1 MRTVGEILK
10 EARLAKKIS
19 LKQVETSTKIRHDF
33 LQALEENDFQ
43 KLPSLAST
51 RGFLKNYAE
60 FLGLTPEPILA
71 IFRRD
76 FRQDKKGKI
85 IPQGMVEPINKPKFN
100 WTPRLTLISFL
111 ILFFL
116 GLAGWLGYQY
126 FSLMKS
132 PYLEIYTP
140 KDGQQIKTE
149 KIEVVGRTDVDVLV
163 TVNNH
168 PVFLSKQGEFRYKL
182 ELFPGENTIVVE
194 AKSKLGR
201 KTQEQRVVFYADT
214 ER

>member
-33 LQALEENDFQ
+33 LQALEENNFQ
-43 KLPSLAST
+43 KLPSLVST

-60 FLGLTPEPILA
+60 FLTLSPAPILA

-76 FRQDKKGKI
+76 FPLRFGGEKKGRI
-85 IPQGMVEPINKPKFN
+85 IPQGMVEPINKPKFR
-100 WTPRLTLISFL
+100 WTPKLTLISFL

-132 PYLEIYTP
+132 PYLEIYAP

-149 KIEVVGRTDVDVLV
+149 KIEVVGRTDADVLV

-201 KTQEQRVVFYADT
+201 KTQEQRTVFYY
-214 ER
+214 